1 MRKRGAKIKHTATH
15 SPVLVALMLAP
26 EVSLA
31 ERNAVKAL
39 TCDYADNRHFN
50 VLWDCHAMLVF
61 GGEGKPEVDAINE
74 VAAMALANIRERW
87 ETHGVVRATGDELA
101 VLGAMVDFSESW
113 WACQSGKRFDEAYQY
128 VHQCR
133 ELYRDLEKKEQA
145 T

>member
-1 MRKRGAKIKHTATH
+1 MKKRGARIKHRETH

-31 ERNAVKAL
+31 ERNAVDAL
-39 TCDYADNRHFN
+39 TRDYADNGHFN

-87 ETHGVVRATGDELA
+87 EKHGVVRATGDELA
-101 VLGAMVDFSESW
+101 VLGAMVDFSEDFW
-113 WACQSGKRFDEAYQY
+113 KRSGGQRFDDAYKN
-128 VHQCR
+128 VMACR
-133 ELYRDLEKKEQA
+133 EMYRNEKA
-145 T
+145 D